1 MSEAAPKI
9 PRPRVPGDDGPQP
22 GDGPFRRAL
31 DIVMQRRWVLGVW
44 LGGVACLLAL
54 LLPVGS
60 PEWVVVVRG
69 SSIVAVL
76 VFLWAAVRMPPGARG
91 VWWGLW
97 AFQVLTVAGDVVYD
111 VYLYHFQEEPFPSVA
126 DVLYL
131 ASYIAVI
138 TALVILVRRRQ
149 PGRNRETW
157 IDTAVMTVAA
167 ACVVA
172 TVVIMPMLTDSAAP
186 ELATMIALAYPLL
199 DVVVLSVLIRLLVDV
214 QRLNPALSLLTV
226 SVAFTLTAD
235 LVFNSLVAQGVVE
248 DAPVWVEVLFLAA
261 ILLLAAAVTAPG
273 AATIARPSMTTHRT
287 KARLVGLAVAALTAP
302 TLLAFAVWGDV
313 GSTARLLAVA
323 SIAVILL
330 ILWGALILMSMV
342 EQQAALLADLARRDG
357 LTGLPNRRTWDFELE
372 RVASRTF
379 AQGAPLT
386 VAILDLDHF
395 KAYNDRNGHPAGDV
409 LLMECARSW
418 HSLLNPPALL
428 ARYGGEEFAVLLPGT
443 LLVEAD
449 PILDRMRRATPG
461 RQTVSIGYAQRDPA
475 EPISETVDRADR
487 ALYEAKS
494 AGRDRIMAH
503 AAAVLQVSR

>member
-1 MSEAAPKI
+1 
-9 PRPRVPGDDGPQP
+9 
-22 GDGPFRRAL
+22 
-31 DIVMQRRWVLGVW
+31 
-44 LGGVACLLAL
+44 
-54 LLPVGS
+54 
-60 PEWVVVVRG
+60 
-69 SSIVAVL
+69 
-76 VFLWAAVRMPPGARG
+76 
-91 VWWGLW
+91 
-97 AFQVLTVAGDVVYD
+97 
-111 VYLYHFQEEPFPSVA
+111 
-126 DVLYL
+126 
-131 ASYIAVI
+131 
-138 TALVILVRRRQ
+138 
-149 PGRNRETW
+149 
-157 IDTAVMTVAA
+157 
-167 ACVVA
+167 
-172 TVVIMPMLTDSAAP
+172 
-186 ELATMIALAYPLL
+186 
-199 DVVVLSVLIRLLVDV
+199 
-214 QRLNPALSLLTV
+214 V

-248 DAPVWVEVLFLAA
+248 DSPVWVEVLFLAA
-261 ILLLAAAVTAPG
+261 VLLLSAAVTAPG

-287 KARLVGLAVAALTAP
+287 KARLIGLAVAALTAP

-379 AQGAPLT
+379 AQGIPLT

-395 KAYNDRNGHPAGDV
+395 KDYNDRSGHPAGDV
-409 LLMECARSW
+409 LLIECARAW

-443 LLVEAD
+443 LLVEAE
-449 PILDRMRRATPG
+449 PILDRLRRATPG
-461 RQTVSIGYAQRDPA
+461 HQTVSIGYAQRDPA

-503 AAAVLQVSR
+503 QATLLQLSH